1 MATGPP
7 PAPEMAGLQ
16 VPTASLT
23 TRAGNVEAAGSLRVH
38 NIPNP
43 ARFATNNS
51 DALSQ
56 SVWSRKCCCHL
67 VPTSGVFVHGHIL
80 TMCRWRR
87 YQGIQLFDNPSQIT
101 RIHCNSGA
109 RRHAQRPA
117 GKSPESKSVWPN
129 VAVTAWLH
137 LQAHMLLSS
146 LNRHVPAARIIL
158 GFAATVLR
166 ILKRLDRALS
176 MLSSHIRAGI
186 LRNRTSMLWQAHP
199 ELMR

>member
-56 SVWSRKCCCHL
+56 SVWSRK
-67 VPTSGVFVHGHIL
+67 
-80 TMCRWRR
+80 
-87 YQGIQLFDNPSQIT
+87 
-101 RIHCNSGA
+101 
-109 RRHAQRPA
+109 
-117 GKSPESKSVWPN
+117 
-129 VAVTAWLH
+129 
-137 LQAHMLLSS
+137 MLLSFGTDQWCVRS
-146 LNRHVPAARIIL
+146 RPYTDYVQMAEVS
-158 GFAATVLR
+158 GDT
-166 ILKRLDRALS
+166 AL
-176 MLSSHIRAGI
+176 
-186 LRNRTSMLWQAHP
+186 
-199 ELMR
+199 